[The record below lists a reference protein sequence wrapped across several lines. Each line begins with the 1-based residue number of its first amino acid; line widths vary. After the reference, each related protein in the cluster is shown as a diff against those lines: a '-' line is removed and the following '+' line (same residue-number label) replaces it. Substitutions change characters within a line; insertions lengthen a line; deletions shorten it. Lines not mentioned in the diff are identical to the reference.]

1 MKPCRP
7 LWMRFWFLWFFFIL
21 ISPSPARADFSHM
34 VEPAGSLFRIAKRF
48 QVTVFQLQAANSLGD
63 EKIHPGQRLVI
74 PAAPPQAGIN
84 PPVREAAQ
92 PRSWETGTEGP
103 SKPAELARGPIQGKG
118 FLLDEKDR
126 QHLVRAASGFL
137 GLKYSR
143 GGSTSHGVDCS
154 AFVQKVFR
162 LFGIDLPRTAR
173 EQFQIGY
180 KVAREALEIG
190 DLVFFKRSKAT
201 RPTHVGIYIGD
212 GRFIHTSLRKQRVHI
227 DHLDSRYF
235 AARFIG
241 AKRLEEVWRSPEPEE
256 LIPNPAPPEK

>member
-1 MKPCRP
+1 MKPYCP

-21 ISPSPARADFSHM
+21 IFPLPARADSSDT

-48 QVTVFQLQAANSLGD
+48 QVTFSQLPAVNGLGD
-63 EKIHPGQRLVI
+63 EKIYPSQRLI
-74 PAAPPQAGIN
+74 LPAAPAQAEIN
-84 PPVREAAQ
+84 PTVREAAQ
-92 PRSWETGTEGP
+92 PRSCEIGTQDP
-103 SKPAELARGPIQGKG
+103 LKPAELARNPIRDKG
-118 FLLDEKDR
+118 FVLDEKDR
-126 QHLVRAASGFL
+126 QHLVRVASGFL

-173 EQFQIGY
+173 EQFQVGY

-201 RPTHVGIYIGD
+201 PPTHVGIYIGD

-227 DHLDSRYF
+227 DNLDSRYF

-241 AKRLEEVWRSPEPEE
+241 AKRLEEGKRSPEPEE
-256 LIPNPAPPEK
+256 SIPNPAPPGE